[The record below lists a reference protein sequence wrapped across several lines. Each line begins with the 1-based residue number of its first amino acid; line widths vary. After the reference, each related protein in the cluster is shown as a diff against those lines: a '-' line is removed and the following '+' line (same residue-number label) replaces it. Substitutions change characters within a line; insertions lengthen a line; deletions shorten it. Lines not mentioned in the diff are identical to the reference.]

1 MNARGSKGR
10 PGGWS
15 DARRRALS
23 AWRGVDLTSQEQSRR
38 ITARGAADV
47 MSRALKEINLEQK
60 RADVEILSVWK
71 DLMDP
76 EVVEHA
82 KPANLHK
89 GTLFVDVDSS
99 VWLDEIVRYRQRDI
113 LRNLQ
118 NSFGRQKI
126 RKISFRIG

>member
-1 MNARGSKGR
+1 MDLT
-10 PGGWS
+10 PLEQ
-15 DARRRALS
+15 ARRVTVR
-23 AWRGVDLTSQEQSRR
+23 T
-38 ITARGAADV
+38 AADV
-47 MSRALKEINLEQK
+47 MSKALKDINLEQK

-76 EVVEHA
+76 EIVEHA

-99 VWLDEIVRYRQRDI
+99 VWLDEIVRYRQREI
-113 LRNLQ
+113 LRNMQ

>member
-1 MNARGSKGR
+1 MNLEA
-10 PGGWS
+10 S
-15 DARRRALS
+15 DGPIIEV
-23 AWRGVDLTSQEQSRR
+23 RGVHKWYGQFH
-38 ITARGAADV
+38 V
-47 MSRALKEINLEQK
+47 LKDINLEQK

-76 EVVEHA
+76 EIVEHA

-113 LRNLQ
+113 LRNMQ
-118 NSFGRQKI
+118 NRFGREKI

>member
-1 MNARGSKGR
+1 MEQ
-10 PGGWS
+10 
-15 DARRRALS
+15 ARRP
-23 AWRGVDLTSQEQSRR
+23 
-38 ITARGAADV
+38 TARSAADV
-47 MSRALKEINLEQK
+47 MAKALAEINLDQK
-60 RADVEILSVWK
+60 RADVEILTVWK

-76 EVVEHA
+76 EVVAHA

>member
-1 MNARGSKGR
+1 MSDRASKR
-10 PGGWS
+10 KPRGWS
-15 DARRRALS
+15 DARQRALNE
-23 AWRGVDLTSQEQSRR
+23 WRGMDLTPLEQARR
-38 ITARGAADV
+38 VTVRTAADV
-47 MSRALKEINLEQK
+47 MSKALKDINLEQK

-76 EVVEHA
+76 EIVEHA

-99 VWLDEIVRYRQRDI
+99 VWLDEIVRYRQREI
-113 LRNLQ
+113 LRNMQ

>member
-1 MNARGSKGR
+1 MSGRGSRRGG
-10 PGGWS
+10 GGWS

-23 AWRGVDLTSQEQSRR
+23 AWRGVDVTSMEQARR
-38 ITARGAADV
+38 PTARSAADV
-47 MSRALKEINLEQK
+47 MAKALAEINLDQK
-60 RADVEILSVWK
+60 RADVEILTVWK

-76 EVVEHA
+76 EVVAHA